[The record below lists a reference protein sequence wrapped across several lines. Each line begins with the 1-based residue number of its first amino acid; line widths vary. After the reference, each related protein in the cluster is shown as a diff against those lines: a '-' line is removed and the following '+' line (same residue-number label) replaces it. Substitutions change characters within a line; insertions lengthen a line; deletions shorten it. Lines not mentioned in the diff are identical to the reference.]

1 MRTETEELTAGP
13 ELDAAV
19 HVALGK
25 VGSKWTGYTVIHDE
39 PIWMDDTG
47 NPVTCPH
54 YSRDIRAAWRLQ
66 DVIPMTV
73 YAPHASHADGEYEN
87 GERWGAEAV
96 SPLCGPGNPYAAITA
111 AGETAPE
118 AMCRCALLW
127 SEARSRPQSKP

>member
-1 MRTETEELTAGP
+1 MRAEELAAGP
-13 ELDAAV
+13 ELDILLAERVMGWSCTAPNEHGPVYQIWRDAAGEWQQEV
-19 HVALGK
+19 PA
-25 VGSKWTGYTVIHDE
+25 
-39 PIWMDDTG
+39 
-47 NPVTCPH
+47 
-54 YSRDIRAAWRLQ
+54 YSTDIAAAWRLQ

-87 GERWGAEAV
+87 GERWSAEAV

-111 AGETAPE
+111 EGKDAPE